1 MDPGDA
7 IALLVDRFP
16 VLVNRVDDPSDLWA
30 GPHFAYNLLATE
42 ALEHQ
47 SDKPFLEKVVGF
59 INELADSGDDL
70 LEEVLVVD
78 VLEGVAQD
86 PELLEAIKPKM
97 NSKAAN
103 WLKRVETEFFGRGT

>member
-1 MDPGDA
+1 
-7 IALLVDRFP
+7 
-16 VLVNRVDDPSDLWA
+16 
-30 GPHFAYNLLATE
+30 
-42 ALEHQ
+42 
-47 SDKPFLEKVVGF
+47 VVGF